1 MTEEPKDRPS
11 LKEYFQM
18 NELFT
23 YFFRKKNNGPKPD
36 FTIRSMHFINKFSIV
51 VFLLGI
57 LYLIIKN
64 LI

>member
-1 MTEEPKDRPS
+1 MTEEKKDRAT

-23 YFFRKKNNGPKPD
+23 YFFRKKNNEEKPD

-64 LI
+64 LF